1 EEAPPGEAR
10 LAKMPPSIAISAAAI
25 KPSRVET
32 YPTHPE
38 LARHLVGHLV
48 DSGFDV
54 AQSERLPERP
64 GGGAHGMPHA
74 FGFVYQRIMRGLVV
88 PHVPI
93 MLNTFYPPN
102 QPRAGRCVDLGIRLA
117 AAVAAWPADLRVA
130 IIASGG
136 LTHFVID
143 EDFDRIV
150 LDALQANDLDR

>member
-1 EEAPPGEAR
+1 
-10 LAKMPPSIAISAAAI
+10 
-25 KPSRVET
+25 
-32 YPTHPE
+32 
-38 LARHLVGHLV
+38 
-48 DSGFDV
+48 
-54 AQSERLPERP
+54 
-64 GGGAHGMPHA
+64 GMPHA

-93 MLNTFYPPN
+93 MLNTSYPPN

-130 IIASGG
+130 IIAPRG

-150 LDALQANDLDR
+150 LDALQANDLDRLRRLDEAELQAGTSEVKNWLPVVGACSEAALTPELVDYVPCYRSEAGTGSAMGFVMW